1 MVSLADVLPDEDKKN
16 KPSKGISL
24 IDVTDEKE
32 DKEVGTIR
40 SILSGVASGLFKIPE
55 GVVSLGAN
63 LIDLGANTNTAASV
77 EKFFA
82 KINPFDEAAEATAA
96 GKITETIINIGIP
109 GGIAFKSRENFC

>member
-1 MVSLADVLPDEDKKN
+1 MNNKNKKGITLDSVDKKQ
-16 KPSKGISL
+16 
-24 IDVTDEKE
+24 DTE

-40 SILSGVASGLFKIPE
+40 SILSGVASGVFKIPE

-96 GKITETIINIGIP
+96 GKITETIVNLEYTRWYC
-109 GGIAFKSRENFC
+109 F